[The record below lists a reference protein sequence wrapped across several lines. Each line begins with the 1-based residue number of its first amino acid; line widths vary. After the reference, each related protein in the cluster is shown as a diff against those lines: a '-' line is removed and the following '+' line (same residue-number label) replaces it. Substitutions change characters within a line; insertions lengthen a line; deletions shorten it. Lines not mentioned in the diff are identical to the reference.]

1 MIAHQ
6 AEKQRLQE
14 ILYHYS
20 HCLTAMD
27 EVKDMIVHK
36 KDIPAINKLKDIK
49 HDLTMIGSWLKDLE
63 EHTDP
68 KL

>member
-1 MIAHQ
+1 MIAQQ

-27 EVKDMIVHK
+27 EVKDFIVHK
-36 KDIPAINKLKDIK
+36 KEIQAINKLKDIK
-49 HDLTMIGSWLKDLE
+49 HDLTMVGTWLKDLE
-63 EHTDP
+63 EHTNS
-68 KL
+68 KG